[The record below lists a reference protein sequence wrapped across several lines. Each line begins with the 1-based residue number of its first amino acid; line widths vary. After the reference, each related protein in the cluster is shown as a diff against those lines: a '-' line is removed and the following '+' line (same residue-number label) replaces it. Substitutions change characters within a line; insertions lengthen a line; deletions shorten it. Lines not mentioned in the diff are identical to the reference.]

1 METANE
7 HSTSQSV
14 PVRHSRFAACAQ
26 VFRLT
31 LRRQFFSRQT
41 IVTAVL
47 LGLSLGIT
55 ALWAYPKSW
64 NPDPRTSA
72 QLASQILLPLYMGFL
87 LPIICL
93 SYASAAISGERT
105 GQTLVYLLTT
115 NIPRPLVYL
124 AIYAAVV
131 LLTLA
136 VTLGGLSALC
146 LVIDEN
152 GLEAFRVFST
162 VVTCATVT
170 YVGLF
175 LLFSAGVRRATF
187 LALAYA
193 LMIETLTANIPG
205 VVKRVTVSFYAK
217 SWLYETGEPLDLAPT
232 GAALGLFNPVS
243 AASAQWVLALA
254 SVGFLALGMWVFS
267 RKEYD

>member
-1 METANE
+1 METANKT
-7 HSTSQSV
+7 STV
-14 PVRHSRFAACAQ
+14 AACAQ
-26 VFRLT
+26 VFRLA

-41 IVTAVL
+41 IITAVL
-47 LGLSLGIT
+47 LGLALGIT
-55 ALWAYPKSW
+55 ALWAHPMPW

-72 QLASQILLPLYMGFL
+72 QLASRILSPLYMGFL

-93 SYASAAISGERT
+93 SYASSAISGERSE
-105 GQTLVYLLTT
+105 QTLVYLLTT

-124 AIYAAVV
+124 AMYAAVL

-146 LVIDEN
+146 LVIGIN
-152 GLEAFRVFST
+152 GLEALRVFST
-162 VVTCATVT
+162 VVVCATTT

-187 LALAYA
+187 LSLAYA

-205 VVKRVTVSFYAK
+205 VIKRITVSFYSK
-217 SWLYETGEPLDLAPT
+217 SWLYDPSTS
-232 GAALGLFNPVS
+232 LGLKPIMGSYDPVS
-243 AASAQWVLALA
+243 AVSAQWVMVLA
-254 SVGFLALGMWVFS
+254 SVGFLALGMWLFS

>member
-1 METANE
+1 METANKT
-7 HSTSQSV
+7 STV
-14 PVRHSRFAACAQ
+14 AACAQ
-26 VFRLT
+26 VFRLA

-47 LGLSLGIT
+47 LGLALGIT
-55 ALWAYPKSW
+55 ALWAYPMPW

-72 QLASQILLPLYMGFL
+72 QLASRILSPLYMGFL

-93 SYASAAISGERT
+93 SYASAAISGERSE
-105 GQTLVYLLTT
+105 QTLVYLLTT

-124 AIYAAVV
+124 AIYAAVL

-136 VTLGGLSALC
+136 VTLGGLSAIC
-146 LVIDEN
+146 LVIGVK
-152 GLEAFRVFST
+152 GLEALRVFST
-162 VVTCATVT
+162 VVACATVA

-175 LLFSAGVRRATF
+175 LLFSAWLRRATF

-193 LMIETLTANIPG
+193 LMIETLTGNIPG
-205 VVKRVTVSFYAK
+205 VVKRITVSFYSK
-217 SWLYETGEPLDLAPT
+217 SWLYDPATS
-232 GAALGLFNPVS
+232 LGLKPIMGSYDPVS
-243 AASAQWVLALA
+243 AASAQWVMVLA
-254 SVGFLALGMWVFS
+254 SVGFLALGMWLFS